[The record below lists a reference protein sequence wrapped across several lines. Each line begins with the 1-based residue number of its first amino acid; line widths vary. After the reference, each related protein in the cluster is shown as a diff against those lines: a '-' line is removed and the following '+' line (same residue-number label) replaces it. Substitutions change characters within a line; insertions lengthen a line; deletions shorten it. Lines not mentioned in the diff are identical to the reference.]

1 MARSKSRGFSAGSR
15 VATSSM
21 KGFAMTRRQAAKG
34 SRAPSRSGRFTR
46 ILVFILPLLAS
57 FGPLLPAIGSFYA
70 FRTATLVV
78 LIVGLTWRTRGAQR
92 DRIAFATT
100 VLATVMVAVTMV
112 FLLLGRVHESG
123 VRELM
128 SVLTGLALVV
138 GLTRIP
144 FSAELLRALT
154 AGWLLAF
161 IATAAIALRER
172 VSGVH
177 MPNYL
182 PGREFLTYVSDKA
195 PASTFGNPNDYAMML
210 LLGVPILIAGV
221 TAYSS
226 KFARA
231 LFATAIIVTPFLI
244 SATESRLGVTLFA
257 LIAISALQFYHVVG
271 ALVAVPIFA
280 AGFSIAALEPSAVT
294 TLIDPAASS
303 WSDFF
308 LPGGSGGVRSN
319 LIQSEI
325 VITVA
330 SYFLGVG
337 PGNFGMA
344 LSTTP
349 GVLPTS
355 GIGSPHS
362 GVMELTS
369 QYGLVALIAMVIF
382 FSAIFWTAWK
392 GVKTHRGGVRVFH
405 TWLIMLVL
413 LAPIWTMMTST
424 TLSSPIFWAAI
435 SFFAWTVRGLSS
447 KGVNEVHSSSSR
459 NHSTL
464 SHVDRASRVGRH

>member
-1 MARSKSRGFSAGSR
+1 
-15 VATSSM
+15 
-21 KGFAMTRRQAAKG
+21 MTRPQVAEGSQAVV
-34 SRAPSRSGRFTR
+34 SRSGRNAQ
-46 ILVFILPLLAS
+46 IMVFILPLLAS

-78 LIVGLTWRTRGAQR
+78 LVLGLTWRKEGAQR
-92 DRIAFATT
+92 DRIAFAAA
-100 VLATVMVAVTMV
+100 VLAAVMFAVTMV
-112 FLLLGRVHESG
+112 FLFLGRIHESG

-128 SVLTGLALVV
+128 SVFTGLALVV
-138 GLTRIP
+138 GLTRMP
-144 FSAELLRALT
+144 FSTELLRALT

-161 IATAAIALRER
+161 IATAVIALRESA
-172 VSGVH
+172 SGVH

-182 PGREFLTYVSDKA
+182 PGREFLTSVSDRA

-226 KFARA
+226 IFMRI
-231 LFATAIIVTPFLI
+231 LFATAIILTPFLI
-244 SATESRLGVTLFA
+244 SATESRLGIA
-257 LIAISALQFYHVVG
+257 LLALVAISALQFYHVVG
-271 ALVAVPIFA
+271 ALVAVPILA
-280 AGFSIAALEPSAVT
+280 AGFIIAALEPSAVT
-294 TLIDPAASS
+294 TLIDPGAST

-308 LPGGSGGVRSN
+308 LPGGSGGVRAN

-337 PGNFGMA
+337 PGHFGVA

-355 GIGSPHS
+355 GIESPHS

-382 FSAIFWTAWK
+382 FSAIFRTAWNGMK
-392 GVKTHRGGVRVFH
+392 AHRGGVRVFH

-435 SFFAWTVRGLSS
+435 SFFAWTVRGFSS
-447 KGVNEVHSSSSR
+447 KGVDEVHSSTSR
-459 NHSTL
+459 S
-464 SHVDRASRVGRH
+464 DSRFVSCG